1 MQSETRIP
9 FLVDLSGLV
18 MFMLGVPS
26 VGGVVV
32 GYGVSMV
39 GAGIVVYSV
48 EPAVFMWV
56 WFDRDAWY
64 NRAGR
69 MMDAREKAS
78 GD

>member
-48 EPAVFMWV
+48 
-56 WFDRDAWY
+56 
-64 NRAGR
+64 
-69 MMDAREKAS
+69 
-78 GD
+78 